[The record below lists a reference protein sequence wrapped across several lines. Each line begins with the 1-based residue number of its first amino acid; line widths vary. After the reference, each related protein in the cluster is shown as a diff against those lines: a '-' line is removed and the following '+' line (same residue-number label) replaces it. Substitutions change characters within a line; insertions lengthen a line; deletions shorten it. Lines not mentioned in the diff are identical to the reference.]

1 MEGIGLENMLD
12 AKQVEALFSNP
23 ATTTEESV
31 SEEVDNNNSNNE
43 SLETTEVDFSD
54 LLGNQP
60 ESVGSGEESEGERGT
75 STSDDAGG
83 SPLNLFPSLARA
95 LKDEGVFPDLSDEVI
110 NSIKDAADLK
120 KMFDDEVSRSLNERQ
135 KRIENALNSGANNEE
150 LQQYQVALNLNDYLS
165 QRDTQNLL
173 IKEGNDGDEFR
184 RRIMYQD
191 YVNRGFNHDR
201 AVKLVEK
208 SFSDGTELAD
218 AKEAFNS
225 CKEYYSKQVED
236 YQNTLNERENQKKA
250 AEEQQYAALKK
261 RILDTDN
268 FFGGVQVDKAL
279 RQKAYD
285 SLTKPVYKDADGNY
299 LTALQQYQREH
310 PAEFMEHVAML
321 YSLTDGFKNVDNLT
335 KKPIKAGIKKGF
347 DEVANILNSTRRNG
361 DGSLNLSNTSPDDLD
376 RENWTLAI

>member
-31 SEEVDNNNSNNE
+31 SEEVDNNISNNE

-75 STSDDAGG
+75 STSDNAGG

-95 LKDEGVFPDLSDEVI
+95 LKNEGVFPDLSDEVI
-110 NSIKDAADLK
+110 NSIKDAAGLK

-173 IKEGNDGDEFR
+173 IKEGNDGESQPDPGQR
-184 RRIMYQD
+184 HTAGPTHM
-191 YVNRGFNHDR
+191 
-201 AVKLVEK
+201 
-208 SFSDGTELAD
+208 AD
-218 AKEAFNS
+218 
-225 CKEYYSKQVED
+225 
-236 YQNTLNERENQKKA
+236 
-250 AEEQQYAALKK
+250 
-261 RILDTDN
+261 
-268 FFGGVQVDKAL
+268 VD
-279 RQKAYD
+279 
-285 SLTKPVYKDADGNY
+285 PV
-299 LTALQQYQREH
+299 H
-310 PAEFMEHVAML
+310 HV
-321 YSLTDGFKNVDNLT
+321 
-335 KKPIKAGIKKGF
+335 I
-347 DEVANILNSTRRNG
+347 
-361 DGSLNLSNTSPDDLD
+361 
-376 RENWTLAI
+376 